1 MFATDGN
8 QMHADKTKS
17 SCISSVHLISICG
30 KNAFLCVLLCVSASQ
45 RLHLGFETRR
55 VAITT
60 AGMGRKPKVPIRPVR
75 STSTGSAPAD
85 DFVYAFHLNR
95 RGKTSFDWT
104 SGPFSLIT
112 GYPDGTLQQ
121 RGLEDLIYPKDKPLL
136 KDRPAVL
143 RSGRGDVREY
153 RLITS
158 DGRLKWIR
166 DYAQP
171 IRTESDGSI
180 FVIAAAR
187 EITAARKSQQEM
199 NRLASIVEYSQDA
212 IMDMTLD
219 GVIVSWNR
227 AAERMYG
234 YSVEEVK
241 GRTATLL
248 VPADRMDET
257 ARILSAVRRGGTVT
271 RLETVRIRKDKT
283 SIPVAL
289 IVAPVHDAGGQ
300 LIGISTI
307 SRDISQLK
315 NAESALQESAG
326 KTAAILTT
334 MVDGVITIDERG
346 TIDSINPAA
355 ERLFGY
361 AASEV
366 LGRNVK
372 MLMPEPYHSEHDEYL
387 LNYFR
392 TGMAKIIGIGRE
404 VVGKRKNGSVFPMDL
419 AVSEVLLGQ
428 RRLFTGIVRDL
439 TDRKRL
445 ERQILEISD
454 REQRRIGQD
463 LHDGLGQQLAGIGFL
478 SKSLEQRLDKKKI
491 KEFAD
496 ARQIAEL
503 VSSAIA
509 QARGMAHGLHP
520 VDLSATGLMSAL
532 KELASTVEHTFRI
545 ECTFKCEKPVLLS
558 DNSVG
563 THLYRVTQEAVNN
576 AIKHGK
582 AQHISIVL
590 IHSRDTITVSVRDD
604 GIGFPE
610 VLPEKKGI
618 GLQTM
623 RYRAALIGATLSFL
637 RLPTGGTRVDCSL
650 PDAQTA
656 LQG

>member
-1 MFATDGN
+1 MGRRKCTY
-8 QMHADKTKS
+8 
-17 SCISSVHLISICG
+17 
-30 KNAFLCVLLCVSASQ
+30 AFKIERCSRGAKGLVYLPNRDYNC
-45 RLHLGFETRR
+45 
-55 VAITT
+55 
-60 AGMGRKPKVPIRPVR
+60 GMGRKPKAATIPPEV
-75 STSTGSAPAD
+75 
-85 DFVYAFHLNR
+85 DFLYAFRLSKN
-95 RGKTSFDWT
+95 GKSACDWT
-104 SGPFSLIT
+104 AGPFTQIT
-112 GYPDGTLQQ
+112 GYPADTLKK
-121 RGLEDLIYPKDKPLL
+121 RGWEDLIYPKDKPLL

-143 RSGRGDVREY
+143 LSGNGDVREY
-153 RLITS
+153 RLIAA
-158 DGRLKWIR
+158 DGRLKWVR
-166 DYAQP
+166 DFAQP
-171 IRTESDGSI
+171 IRTESDGKL
-180 FVIAAAR
+180 FVIAAVQ
-187 EITAARKSQQEM
+187 EITAARRSREEM

-212 IMDMTLD
+212 IMDLTLD

-257 ARILSAVRRGGTVT
+257 TRIFSAVRRDGAVT
-271 RLETVRIRKDKT
+271 RLETIRIRKDKT
-283 SIPVAL
+283 LIPVAL
-289 IVAPVHDAGGQ
+289 TAGPVHDAAGQ

-315 NAESALQESAG
+315 NAESALEESAG

-334 MVDGVITIDERG
+334 MVDGVMTIDEHG

-361 AASEV
+361 SSSEV

-387 LNYFR
+387 VNYLR

-404 VVGKRKNGSVFPMDL
+404 VVGKRKNGSTFPMDL
-419 AVSEVLLGQ
+419 AVSEVLIGR

-478 SKSLEQRLDKKKI
+478 SKSLEQRLGKKKI
-491 KEFAD
+491 KESTD

-520 VDLSATGLMSAL
+520 VDLAATGLMSAL
-532 KELASTVEHTFRI
+532 KELAATVENTFRI
-545 ECTFKCEKPVLLS
+545 PCTFKCEKPVLLS

-563 THLYRVTQEAVNN
+563 THLYRITQEAVNN

-582 AQHISIVL
+582 ARHVWIVL
-590 IHSRDTITVSVRDD
+590 IHTRDTITVSVRDD

-623 RYRAALIGATLSFL
+623 RYRATLIGATLSIL
-637 RLPTGGTRVDCSL
+637 RLPTGGTRVDC
-650 PDAQTA
+650 A
-656 LQG
+656 LRDVDTILEDEAHGKSGE

>member
-1 MFATDGN
+1 
-8 QMHADKTKS
+8 
-17 SCISSVHLISICG
+17 
-30 KNAFLCVLLCVSASQ
+30 
-45 RLHLGFETRR
+45 
-55 VAITT
+55 
-60 AGMGRKPKVPIRPVR
+60 MGRKSKLVPPP
-75 STSTGSAPAD
+75 PAL
-85 DFVYAFHLNR
+85 DFLYAFHLSKE
-95 RGKTSFDWT
+95 GKVAFEWIA
-104 SGPFSLIT
+104 GPFQQIT
-112 GYPDGTLQQ
+112 GYPADMLEN
-121 RGLEDLIYPKDKPLL
+121 RGWEDLIYPKDQPVIR
-136 KDRPAVL
+136 DRPAVL
-143 RSGRGDVREY
+143 LAGHGDVREY
-153 RLITS
+153 RLITA
-158 DGRLKWIR
+158 DGHLKWIR

-171 IRTESDGSI
+171 TKTESDGRLL
-180 FVIAAAR
+180 VIASAQ
-187 EITAARKSQQEM
+187 EITAAKRSQSEM

-234 YSVEEVK
+234 YSVDEVK

-257 ARILSAVRRGGTVT
+257 ARILSAVRQGGDVT

-283 SIPVAL
+283 AIPVAL
-289 IVAPVHDAGGQ
+289 AAGAVHDASGQ
-300 LIGISTI
+300 LVGISMI

-315 NAESALQESAG
+315 NAESALQESAT
-326 KTAAILTT
+326 KTAAILATT
-334 MVDGVITIDERG
+334 VDSVITIDERG
-346 TIDSINPAA
+346 NIDSFNPAA

-366 LGRNVK
+366 LGRNIKV
-372 MLMPEPYHSEHDEYL
+372 LMPEPYRSEHDEYL
-387 LNYFR
+387 RNYLG

-404 VVGKRKNGSVFPMDL
+404 VVGLRKNGTIFPMDL
-419 AVSEVLLGQ
+419 AVSEVLIGDK
-428 RRLFTGIVRDL
+428 RLFTGIVRDL

-478 SKSLEQRLDKKKI
+478 SKSLEQRLTKKKVA
-491 KEFAD
+491 ESAD
-496 ARQIAEL
+496 ARQIAQL
-503 VSSAIA
+503 VSEAIA

-532 KELASTVEHTFRI
+532 KEMASTVERTFRI
-545 ECTFKCEKPVLLS
+545 ACTFKCEQPVLLS

-563 THLYRVTQEAVNN
+563 THFYRITQEAVNN

-582 AQHISIVL
+582 AQHIWIVL
-590 IHSRDTITVSVRDD
+590 TRVRDTITVSVRDD

-610 VLPEKKGI
+610 VVTDKKGM

-623 RYRAALIGATLSFL
+623 RYRAALIGASLSIL
-637 RLPTGGTRVDCSL
+637 RLPTGGTRVDCAL
-650 PDAQTA
+650 RDA
-656 LQG
+656 